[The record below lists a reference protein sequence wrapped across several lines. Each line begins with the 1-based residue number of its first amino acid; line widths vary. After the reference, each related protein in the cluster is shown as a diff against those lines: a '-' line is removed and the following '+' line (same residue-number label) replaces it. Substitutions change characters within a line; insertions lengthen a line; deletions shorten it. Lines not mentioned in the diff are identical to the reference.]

1 MCIFGRNNNGQIY
14 LQFRT
19 FISRKPLLSLE
30 IVYTTYPYVCA
41 IAQTHS
47 EEGEHLNYDA
57 NVVRIVC

>member
-1 MCIFGRNNNGQIY
+1 MYLWSPNNNGQIY

-19 FISRKPLLSLE
+19 FISRKLYSHS
-30 IVYTTYPYVCA
+30 IVYTTSIC
-41 IAQTHS
+41 ICLTHF